1 MSSALEWLNGETA
14 LQFTLTYDGR
24 LASNGNPA
32 AKSAIRAHFHP
43 QLEELWRISP
53 ALQTVF
59 RNRFYPVGGTNVATE
74 RHHSEGDV
82 APQKIKVKG
91 GIATDLCAPIIV
103 GNSAFVPLVRES
115 LSLQCS
121 LRILFMRKEPRG
133 GVLAGRGD
141 IDNRL
146 KTLLDALS
154 VPNADQEKSGPT
166 EGPPNGPP
174 MTYTLLENDRDV
186 VCLEVDTRQLLTR
199 PGAHDTEVRLI
210 IDVEVR
216 VNQSRSYNHPFLGG

>member
-1 MSSALEWLNGETA
+1 MSAFEWLNGEPA

-32 AKSAIRAHFHP
+32 AKRAIREHLHP
-43 QLEELWRISP
+43 QLEQLWQISP
-53 ALQTVF
+53 ALRTVF
-59 RNRFYPVGGTNVATE
+59 LNRLYPIGGTTIATE

-82 APQKIKVKG
+82 APQKIKAKG
-91 GIATDLCAPIIV
+91 GELTDLCTPIVV
-103 GNSAFVPLVRES
+103 GSAAFLPLVRES

-121 LRILFMRKEPRG
+121 LRILFMRQEPRG
-133 GVLAGRGD
+133 GVLSGRGD

-154 VPNADQEKSGPT
+154 MPNEQQERSSPT
-166 EGPPNGPP
+166 PQPSHTQPI
-174 MTYTLLENDRDV
+174 TYTLLENDRDV
-186 VCLEVDTRQLLTR
+186 VCLEVDTRRLLTR
-199 PGAHDTEVRLI
+199 PGAHDTEVRLV

-216 VNQSRSYNHPFLGG
+216 VNQSRSYNHPFLGD